1 MLNVFVIKS
10 LKRKSNLAAKSDID
24 LSNQSQTPKHKFVP
38 LRSRKLVHFQ
48 KNTAQEV
55 NNKECSILAKQN
67 SLSCKVT
74 KVENQQIESRVS
86 GCGTVGRAVAS
97 DFRDPWFESQH
108 R

>member
-1 MLNVFVIKS
+1 MNGWS
-10 LKRKSNLAAKSDID
+10 
-24 LSNQSQTPKHKFVP
+24 P
-38 LRSRKLVHFQ
+38 LLPFLGLVNAFY
-48 KNTAQEV
+48 TAQVV

-97 DFRDPWFESQH
+97 DFRVPWFESQH